1 MNWVASPTKIPEYL
15 RCGLALVA
23 TRGIGQTDTL
33 IEKHHCGW
41 LIDEISNNNYSGNDA
56 LKPMRG
62 GGYWHSPE
70 LLKTTMRYGYDP
82 TTKVSGFGLRIV
94 MEDIE

>member
-1 MNWVASPTKIPEYL
+1 
-15 RCGLALVA
+15 
-23 TRGIGQTDTL
+23 
-33 IEKHHCGW
+33 
-41 LIDEISNNNYSGNDA
+41 
-56 LKPMRG
+56 MRG

-82 TTKVSGFGLRIV
+82 TTIVSGFGLRIV